1 MVKTTDIGRFYYY
14 FPQAVTVVGVDRNVM
29 PVAWHTPISAQP
41 PLFGILVSP
50 KRYTY
55 SLLKQE
61 DGFTV
66 NFMDFNEASLIAK
79 IGGTSGRDIDKLKK
93 FKIAYKPGEEV
104 NGVIIT
110 SSYAAYECEKH
121 AEHVI
126 GDHSLFV
133 GKIIVIHYRK
143 EIITLDGLVDEKKL
157 LPMLYFGKDRYITV
171 NPQTTVVHKRG

>member
-1 MVKTTDIGRFYYY
+1 MVKTTEISKFYYY
-14 FPQAVTVVGVDRNVM
+14 FPQAVTVVGVDKNVM

-50 KRYTY
+50 KRHTY

-61 DGFTV
+61 GGFTV
-66 NFMDFNEASLIAK
+66 NFMEFNEASLIAK

-93 FKIAYKPGEEV
+93 FKISCKPGDEV
-104 NGVIIT
+104 NGIIIT
-110 SSYAAYECEKH
+110 NSYAAYECEKH
-121 AEHVI
+121 AEHII

-133 GKIIVIHYRK
+133 GKIVVIHYRE
-143 EIITLDGLVDEKKL
+143 EIITPDGLIHEKKL

-171 NPQTTVVHKRG
+171 DPQTIVVHKRG